1 MPRAEERL
9 PEPDVSGVIRW
20 WNGNRARF
28 DPGVRYLGGQ
38 PTSLQ
43 RLAGALAGGP
53 MRRRA
58 PIAFELAVRTRGRLQ
73 IETRA
78 FLGEQRRRLASVR
91 RHVRWDIRWSML
103 QLNNQS
109 RFAPLVQVL
118 PDRDAVDTLYV
129 VVRGTFTLA
138 PVPELGA
145 AQPPPHAADV
155 YWGEPGASSLKYA
168 ADIHVG
174 KVGTDVALVGSA
186 HAPRGRAVTEM
197 LAAVSVAGRR
207 KVVRVVGD
215 RTWRGRH
222 RWRDVAGAVREH
234 AAGLRARVRRA
245 RSSRARRRGRTDGRW
260 VAAEERNPVGV
271 GFCAVRRLRWG
282 AGVRLPNLED
292 PQRPWRTLG
301 DRPPPAGFGFV
312 APSWQPR
319 RGYAGTYDEAWAA
332 KRAPFLPRDFDPRFG
347 NAASA
352 GLTFDDGLRGGE
364 PIALDGVSR
373 EGAAAIGGA
382 RDPAARRGRHRR
394 WPREAPPVRLET
406 LLLEPDEQRMSLTW
420 RAALRCDKRALK
432 IERIHI
438 REEAAPSCRARS
450 S

>member
-1 MPRAEERL
+1 
-9 PEPDVSGVIRW
+9 
-20 WNGNRARF
+20 
-28 DPGVRYLGGQ
+28 
-38 PTSLQ
+38 
-43 RLAGALAGGP
+43 
-53 MRRRA
+53 
-58 PIAFELAVRTRGRLQ
+58 
-73 IETRA
+73 
-78 FLGEQRRRLASVR
+78 
-91 RHVRWDIRWSML
+91 ML

-109 RFAPLVQVL
+109 RFVPVVQVL

-138 PVPELGA
+138 PAPELGA
-145 AQPPPHAADV
+145 QQPPPRSADV

-197 LAAVSVAGRR
+197 LCAVSVAGRR

-215 RTWRGRH
+215 RTWRGAVGGATSPAPFASMPLCYERAFGG
-222 RWRDVAGAVREH
+222 RDQEGARAGRPAN
-234 AAGLRARVRRA
+234 GSL
-245 RSSRARRRGRTDGRW
+245 
-260 VAAEERNPVGV
+260 AAEERNPVGV
-271 GFCAVRRLRWG
+271 GFRAVRRLRWG

-292 PQRPWRTLG
+292 PQCPWRTLG
-301 DRPPPAGFGFV
+301 DRPPPAGFGFI

-319 RGYAGTYDEAWAA
+319 RGHAGTYDEAWAA
-332 KRAPFLPRDFDPRFG
+332 TRAPFLPRDFDPRFA

-352 GLTFDDGLRGGE
+352 GLTFDEGLRGGE

-373 EGAAAIGGA
+373 EGALRSAVPALRPRVEVIAAGK
-382 RDPAARRGRHRR
+382 
-394 WPREAPPVRLET
+394 RETPPVQLET
-406 LLLEPDEQRMSLTW
+406 LLLEPDERRMSLTW

>member
-1 MPRAEERL
+1 
-9 PEPDVSGVIRW
+9 
-20 WNGNRARF
+20 
-28 DPGVRYLGGQ
+28 
-38 PTSLQ
+38 
-43 RLAGALAGGP
+43 
-53 MRRRA
+53 
-58 PIAFELAVRTRGRLQ
+58 
-73 IETRA
+73 
-78 FLGEQRRRLASVR
+78 
-91 RHVRWDIRWSML
+91 ML

-118 PDRDAVDTLYV
+118 PDRDAVDTLFI

-145 AQPPPHAADV
+145 TQPPPLTADV

-168 ADIHVG
+168 ADVHVG

-197 LAAVSVAGRR
+197 LCAVSVAGRR
-207 KVVRVVGD
+207 KVVRVLGD
-215 RTWRGRH
+215 RTWRGAVGGATPPAPYASMPLCYERAFGG
-222 RWRDVAGAVREH
+222 RDQESGRGGAP
-234 AAGLRARVRRA
+234 ANG
-245 RSSRARRRGRTDGRW
+245 SI
-260 VAAEERNPVGV
+260 AAEERNPVGV
-271 GFCAVRRLRWG
+271 GFRAVRRLRWG

-292 PQRPWRTLG
+292 PQCPWRTLG
-301 DRPPPAGFGFV
+301 DRPPPAGFGFI

-319 RGYAGTYDEAWAA
+319 RAYAGTYDESWAA
-332 KRAPFLPRDFDPRFG
+332 NRAPFLPRDFDPRFA

-352 GLTFDDGLRGGE
+352 GLTFERELRGGE

-373 EGAAAIGGA
+373 EGPL
-382 RDPAARRGRHRR
+382 RSVVPAVR
-394 WPREAPPVRLET
+394 PRVEVVVAGQREVPRAQLET
-406 LLLEPDEQRMSLTW
+406 LLLEPDERRMSLTW

-438 REEAAPSCRARS
+438 REEAEPSCRARS

>member
-1 MPRAEERL
+1 
-9 PEPDVSGVIRW
+9 
-20 WNGNRARF
+20 
-28 DPGVRYLGGQ
+28 
-38 PTSLQ
+38 
-43 RLAGALAGGP
+43 
-53 MRRRA
+53 
-58 PIAFELAVRTRGRLQ
+58 
-73 IETRA
+73 
-78 FLGEQRRRLASVR
+78 
-91 RHVRWDIRWSML
+91 ML

-138 PVPELGA
+138 PAPELGA
-145 AQPPPHAADV
+145 EQPPPHAADV
-155 YWGEPGASSLKYA
+155 YWGEPGTSSLKYA
-168 ADIHVG
+168 ADVHVG

-197 LAAVSVAGRR
+197 LCAVSVAGRR
-207 KVVRVVGD
+207 KVVRAVGD
-215 RTWRGRH
+215 RTWRGT
-222 RWRDVAGAVREH
+222 VGGATPPAPFASMPLVYERAFGGGDQESSR
-234 AAGLRARVRRA
+234 AAGLAN
-245 RSSRARRRGRTDGRW
+245 GRM
-260 VAAEERNPVGV
+260 ASEERNPVGV
-271 GFCAVRRLRWG
+271 GFRAVRRLRWG

-292 PQRPWRTLG
+292 PQCPWRALG

-319 RGYAGTYDEAWAA
+319 RGYAGTYDEAWVVN
-332 KRAPFLPRDFDPRFG
+332 RAPFLPRDFDPRFA

-352 GLTFDDGLRGGE
+352 GLTLEEGLRGGE

-373 EGAAAIGGA
+373 EGSL
-382 RDPAARRGRHRR
+382 RSVVPALRPRVEVIIAGK
-394 WPREAPPVRLET
+394 REAPPAQLET
-406 LLLEPDEQRMSLTW
+406 LLLEPDQQRMSLTW
-420 RAALRCDKRALK
+420 RAALRCDKRALR